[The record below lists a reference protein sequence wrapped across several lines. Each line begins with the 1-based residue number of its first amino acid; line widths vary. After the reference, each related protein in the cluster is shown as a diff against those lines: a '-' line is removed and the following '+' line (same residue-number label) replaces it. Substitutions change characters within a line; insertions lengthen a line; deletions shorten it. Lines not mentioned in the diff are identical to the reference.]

1 MTIDE
6 MLLAPIA
13 NVAAQSL
20 LAQHP
25 NVIFTSGRRSLIN
38 QAFAMATNVVK
49 NRKWIEQTYLPSM
62 ASCELQLFVDENP
75 SSNGVQSLTLGLNS
89 VLVRLPPDEAG
100 KISKHLSGMAFD
112 IQPVTGPTR
121 DAVIA
126 TIMELPGLDK
136 FLQKEGGLDRFHLQ
150 FRDTI
155 S

>member
-13 NVAAQSL
+13 KAAAQSL

-25 NVIFTSGRRSLIN
+25 NVIFTSGRRDLLG
-38 QAFAMATNVVK
+38 QARSMAQNVVK

-62 ASCELQLFVDENP
+62 ASRELQLFVDENP

-89 VLVRLPPDEAG
+89 VLVRLPPGEAG

-112 IQPVTGPTR
+112 VQPVTGPTR

-126 TIMELPGLDK
+126 TIMALPGLDK
-136 FLQKEGGLDRFHLQ
+136 FLQKEGGLERFHLQ